1 MRSGTERDDDRV
13 ETQNERFCGTSPRPN
28 RRDNMSVNFHADLP
42 AGTVSD
48 GTRV

>member
-42 AGTVSD
+42 GRTVSAK
-48 GTRV
+48 THV